1 MKKGIIVVHTYTN
14 IQLNRKEHMFLA
26 IEELLAIKSENKE
39 RNPIFFS
46 NIISALS
53 ELESNHKQIKQNN
66 KNF

>member
-39 RNPIFFS
+39 RNPVMEGYTGYDRGRRRRW
-46 NIISALS
+46 L
-53 ELESNHKQIKQNN
+53 LLPG
-66 KNF
+66 